1 MTLLPRP
8 KLAFLALLA
17 LLLPALALPVLAA
30 RPARALET
38 EATTAI
44 LVDGD
49 SGAVLF
55 EKNADQRIPPASM
68 TKLMTAYLIF
78 ERLKDK
84 RLSLDD
90 QLTVSEKAWRMEGS
104 KMWIEVGEKVRVED
118 LLRGLIIQSG
128 NDAAVAFAEGLAGSE
143 QAFAEE
149 MNRKAKEIGLT
160 NSNFANASGWP
171 APDQFMTARDLAT
184 LGLRLIHDFPEYYHF
199 YSETEFTWANI
210 KQPNR
215 NPLLYRNI
223 GADGLKTGHTEEA
236 GYCLIGTAVQNGKRL
251 LLIITGM
258 TSEKSRAEEGERLLA
273 WGFREFSTYKL
284 FSAGEVLDTA
294 PVFMGEADSV
304 PLVIPRD
311 IELQMLRS
319 ARAGMTV
326 TLRYQSPLV
335 APIAQGQEVAVVSVE
350 APGLKPVDIPVVAGQ
365 AVEEMGLLGRMMEGV
380 KSLM

>member
-1 MTLLPRP
+1 MTLLSR
-8 KLAFLALLA
+8 LAVLAL
-17 LLLPALALPVLAA
+17 VLVTFGL
-30 RPARALET
+30 RPAAALET
-38 EATTAI
+38 AATTAI

-49 SGAVLF
+49 TGAALF

-90 QLTVSEKAWRMEGS
+90 KLPVSEKAWRMEGS
-104 KMWIEVGEKVRVED
+104 KMWIEVGEQVRVED
-118 LLRGLIIQSG
+118 MLRGLIIQSG

-143 QAFAEE
+143 AAFADE
-149 MNRKAKEIGLT
+149 MNKKAAEMGLT
-160 NSNFANASGWP
+160 GSHFANASGWP
-171 APDQFMTARDLAT
+171 DPNQYMTARDLAT

-215 NPLLYRNI
+215 NPLLYKGI
-223 GADGLKTGHTEEA
+223 GADGLKTGHTNEA
-236 GYCLIGTAVQNGKRL
+236 GYCLAGTAVQNGKRL

-258 TSEKSRAEEGERLLA
+258 DSEKSRAEEGERLLT
-273 WGFREFSTYKL
+273 WGFREFASYKL
-284 FSAGEVLDTA
+284 FAAGEVLDQA
-294 PVFMGEADSV
+294 PVFMGDADSV
-304 PLVIPRD
+304 PLVVPKD

-319 ARAGMTV
+319 SRAEMKV

-335 APIAQGQEVAVVSVE
+335 APIAQGQEVAVVTVE
-350 APGLKPVDIPVVAGQ
+350 APGLKPLDLPIVAGQ
-365 AVEEMGLLGRMMEGV
+365 SVGEMGLIGRMIEGV
-380 KSLM
+380 KSLL

>member
-1 MTLLPRP
+1 MTPLPRP
-8 KLAFLALLA
+8 ALALLA
-17 LLLPALALPVLAA
+17 RLAFALPLLALALLAA
-30 RPARALET
+30 RPAAALET

-84 RLSLDD
+84 RLAMEDL
-90 QLTVSEKAWRMEGS
+90 LTVSEKAWRMEGS

-128 NDAAVAFAEGLAGSE
+128 NDAAVAFAEALSGSE

-149 MNRKAKEIGLT
+149 MNRKATEIGLT
-160 NSNFANASGWP
+160 DSNFTNASGWP
-171 APDQFMTARDLAT
+171 APDQYMTARDLAT

-223 GADGLKTGHTEEA
+223 GADGLKTGHTAEA

-258 TSEKSRAEEGERLLA
+258 SSEKSRAEEGERLLA
-273 WGFREFSTYKL
+273 WGFREFSSYKL

-294 PVFMGEADSV
+294 PVFMGAADSV
-304 PLVIPRD
+304 PLVMPRD
-311 IELQMLRS
+311 VELQMLRS
-319 ARAGMTV
+319 ARADMKV

-335 APIAQGQEVAVVSVE
+335 APIAQGQEVAVVTVE
-350 APGLKPVDIPVVAGQ
+350 APGLRPLDIPVVAGQ

-380 KSLM
+380 KSLL

>member
-1 MTLLPRP
+1 MTLLSRP
-8 KLAFLALLA
+8 ALAVLALLA
-17 LLLPALALPVLAA
+17 LALPILALPALGA
-30 RPARALET
+30 RPAAALET

-84 RLSLDD
+84 RLTLDD
-90 QLTVSEKAWRMEGS
+90 LLTVSEKAWRMEGS
-104 KMWIEVGEKVRVED
+104 KMWIEVGEQVRVED

-128 NDAAVAFAEGLAGSE
+128 NDAAVAFAEALSGSE

-149 MNRKAKEIGLT
+149 MNRKAAEIGLT
-160 NSNFANASGWP
+160 DSNFANASGWP
-171 APDQFMTARDLAT
+171 SPEQYMTARDLAT

-284 FSAGEVLDTA
+284 FSAGDLLDNA
-294 PVFMGEADSV
+294 PVFMGAADSV
-304 PLVIPRD
+304 PLVMPRD
-311 IELQMLRS
+311 VELQMLRS
-319 ARAGMTV
+319 ARADMKV

-350 APGLKPVDIPVVAGQ
+350 APGLKPVDLPVVAGQ
-365 AVEEMGLLGRMMEGV
+365 AVEEMGLLGRMIEGV

>member
-1 MTLLPRP
+1 MTLLSRP
-8 KLAFLALLA
+8 ALALLA
-17 LLLPALALPVLAA
+17 LLALALPILALPALGA
-30 RPARALET
+30 RPAAALET

-55 EKNADQRIPPASM
+55 EKNADLRIPPASM

-84 RLSLDD
+84 RLTLDD
-90 QLTVSEKAWRMEGS
+90 LLTVSEKAWRMEGS
-104 KMWIEVGEKVRVED
+104 KMWIEVGEQVRVED

-128 NDAAVAFAEGLAGSE
+128 NDAVAFAEALSGSE

-149 MNRKAKEIGLT
+149 MNRKAAEIGLT
-160 NSNFANASGWP
+160 DSNFANASGWP
-171 APDQFMTARDLAT
+171 SPGQYMTARDLAT

-284 FSAGEVLDTA
+284 FSAGDLLDNA
-294 PVFMGEADSV
+294 PVFMGAADSV
-304 PLVIPRD
+304 PLVMPRD
-311 IELQMLRS
+311 VELQMLRS
-319 ARAGMTV
+319 ARADMKV

-350 APGLKPVDIPVVAGQ
+350 APGLKPVDLPVVAGQ
-365 AVEEMGLLGRMMEGV
+365 AVEEMGLLGRMIEGV